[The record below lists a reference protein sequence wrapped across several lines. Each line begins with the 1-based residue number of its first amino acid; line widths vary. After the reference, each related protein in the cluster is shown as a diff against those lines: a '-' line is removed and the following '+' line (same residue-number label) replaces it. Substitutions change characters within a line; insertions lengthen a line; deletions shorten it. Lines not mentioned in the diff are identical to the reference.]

1 MAKLFMFDQ
10 QRICSLVEN
19 VRVNQGSD
27 PRFVDIEFPEGKE
40 YDANLVTMHLF
51 VSYVAF
57 KGRKFRGKVNETSI
71 SEALEISIAQHD
83 KQFTR
88 K

>member
-27 PRFVDIEFPEGKE
+27 PRFVDIEFPEGKCH
-40 YDANLVTMHLF
+40 DANLVTMHLF

-57 KGRKFRGKVNETSI
+57 KGRRFRGKVNETSI
-71 SEALEISIAQHD
+71 SEALEISIAQHLW
-83 KQFTR
+83 K
-88 K
+88 